1 MSITLTIED
10 SSKSKTYSEL
20 EIGSPLTIS
29 DIQGKAENTT
39 LSGDVYVDFVYKKQ
53 EFSVQFPYPDE
64 DEYLEL
70 RGFYD
75 RQFTT
80 NSFPTISIPELGIE
94 EMVVYMDLSS
104 RDIISQCLDS
114 DTITVTFRETV

>member
-94 EMVVYMDLSS
+94 DMVVYMDLSS
-104 RDIISQCLDS
+104 RDIVSQCLDS
-114 DTITVTFRETV
+114 DTITATFRETV